1 MSEGNP
7 MLERVQRRRQ
17 ELRALLHQV
26 RWLRRVVFTL
36 AMLDVVVGAAVV
48 WFAHREYFGG

>member
-7 MLERVQRRRQ
+7 LLERVQRRRQ
-17 ELRALLHQV
+17 ELRALLDQV

-36 AMLDVVVGAAVV
+36 AVLDVVGGAAVV